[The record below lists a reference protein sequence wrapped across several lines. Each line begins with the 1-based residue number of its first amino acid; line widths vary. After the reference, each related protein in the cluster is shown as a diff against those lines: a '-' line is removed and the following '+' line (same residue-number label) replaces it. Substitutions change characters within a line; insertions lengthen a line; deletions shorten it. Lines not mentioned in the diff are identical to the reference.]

1 MSSTALR
8 VGDLPVRELSVL
20 AKRMPAVYKLL
31 CEVLCYQYTL
41 ASAELR
47 ADAIKADLE
56 FDSEEALQQAATI
69 DPSKLPEAAAAVL
82 VAAFGAG
89 SFRIDHYP
97 LVVEDY
103 KTYKPIADSPLPKN
117 EIIPGYRIL
126 FTDLYSR
133 PYVVVTQERID
144 LLAAAAPSKGQKRE
158 REGDDE
164 YVTVKIKTGKGG
176 WEHFQC
182 LAKDAKDMQGERA

>member
-1 MSSTALR
+1 MTSTALR
-8 VGDLPVRELSVL
+8 VGDLPVRELSVM

-41 ASAELR
+41 VEAELR

-56 FDSEEALQQAATI
+56 FDSDEALQAAAAI
-69 DPSKLPEAAAAVL
+69 DPSKLPKAAAAAL

-89 SFRIDHYP
+89 SFRIDHSS

-103 KTYKPIADSPLPKN
+103 KTYKSIADSPVPKN
-117 EIIPGYRIL
+117 EVIPGYRIL

-133 PYVVVTQERID
+133 PHVVVTQARID
-144 LLAAAAPSKGQKRE
+144 LLAAAAPVKGQKRE
-158 REGDDE
+158 READDK

-182 LAKDAKDMQGERA
+182 LAKDANDMQGERA

>member
-1 MSSTALR
+1 MTSTALR
-8 VGDLPVRELSVL
+8 VGDLPVRELSVM

-41 ASAELR
+41 VEAELR

-56 FDSEEALQQAATI
+56 FDSGQALQAAAAI
-69 DPSKLPEAAAAVL
+69 DPSKLPKAAAAAL

-89 SFRIDHYP
+89 SFRIDHNP

-103 KTYKPIADSPLPKN
+103 KTYKPITDSPVPKN
-117 EIIPGYRIL
+117 EVIPGYRIL

-144 LLAAAAPSKGQKRE
+144 LLAAAAPGKGQKRE
-158 REGDDE
+158 REGDDK

-182 LAKDAKDMQGERA
+182 LAKDANDMQGERA

>member
-1 MSSTALR
+1 MTSTALR
-8 VGDLPVRELSVL
+8 VGDLPVRELSVM

-31 CEVLCYQYTL
+31 CEVLCYQYAL
-41 ASAELR
+41 AEPELR
-47 ADAIKADLE
+47 ADAINADLE
-56 FDSEEALQQAATI
+56 FDSEEALRAAAAI

-89 SFRIDHYP
+89 SFRIDHHP
-97 LVVEDY
+97 LVIEDY

-117 EIIPGYRIL
+117 EVIPGYRII

-144 LLAAAAPSKGQKRE
+144 LLAAAAPGKGQKRE
-158 REGDDE
+158 REGGDE

-176 WEHFQC
+176 WEHFRC
-182 LAKDAKDMQGERA
+182 LAEDAKDMQGERA